1 MPAAAIAVASEAC
14 EEGLEFRA
22 VRGRTRAALPVYA
35 ASGRLHPAPD
45 HFTRSR
51 HVVDPC
57 LAVFR
62 EGKTQPLNLPAG
74 ALQRRGHFVLECA
87 IRQQLLAEKIN
98 PRDACCIIG
107 GSQTLTVQSVRV
119 VHVMPRL
126 SKTGASRSKSAQPCR
141 PERPIRPEIEL
152 SALSAFPVA
161 VRKSLDHSRDMATD
175 GRRGGL
181 RFVLLK

>member
-45 HFTRSR
+45 RFTRSR
-51 HVVDPC
+51 HVVDPS

-98 PRDACCIIG
+98 PRGALLLLLAPVFERRG
-107 GSQTLTVQSVRV
+107 MTWTTRTLWTVRV
-119 VHVMPRL
+119 WLPPMMQH
-126 SKTGASRSKSAQPCR
+126 ASS
-141 PERPIRPEIEL
+141 
-152 SALSAFPVA
+152 PVG
-161 VRKSLDHSRDMATD
+161 RK
-175 GRRGGL
+175 GR
-181 RFVLLK
+181 